1 MDVALWCYE
10 WIDGMHISG
19 CSTLLYFCIYYI
31 SRSSGYQNIDDW
43 HRTRNINIKEII
55 WLGNQLLRVG
65 IWAHSLFPE
74 IFYAAGIIGKFKAA
88 LNLCPVVQEVKTRG
102 SLFSSAILYIWN
114 TQKLF
119 PLDTNL
125 DTMGTKFGWMSDN
138 KNTSSRKIRD
148 RKLET
153 LLKWCDHFGL
163 FWSHWPTK
171 SWPFDWSECH
181 IWYHCMIV
189 NIVKKIIMMINDM
202 VSYLFQAPHNPLL
215 SLN

>member
-10 WIDGMHISG
+10 WIIWIDGMHISG

-65 IWAHSLFPE
+65 YGAHSLFPE
-74 IFYAAGIIGKFKAA
+74 IFFGAGIIGKFKAA

-153 LLKWCDHFGL
+153 LLKWCDHFGATTL
-163 FWSHWPTK
+163 VCSGLTDQQK
-171 SWPFDWSECH
+171 VD
-181 IWYHCMIV
+181 
-189 NIVKKIIMMINDM
+189 IVKKIIMMINDM

>member
-10 WIDGMHISG
+10 WIIWIDGMHISG

-65 IWAHSLFPE
+65 YGAHSLFPE
-74 IFYAAGIIGKFKAA
+74 IFFGAGIIGKFKAA

-102 SLFSSAILYIWN
+102 SLFSSATLYIWN

-153 LLKWCDHFGL
+153 LLKWCDFCDLVEWAQKGGVELLFGQCPNKHVQGDPKRL
-163 FWSHWPTK
+163 
-171 SWPFDWSECH
+171 
-181 IWYHCMIV
+181 
-189 NIVKKIIMMINDM
+189 
-202 VSYLFQAPHNPLL
+202 
-215 SLN
+215 